1 MLRKLLLSGLAV
13 TGLLLA
19 GVQKGSADQLFYC
32 KNPSITN
39 QPLILYTATP
49 TCPPGSTVTSINV
62 GFALPFTG
70 SASVPFGPAFSVTNS
85 SFASNTTGQE
95 VGIAGTGGSTLNSGT
110 SGAGVVGTGGAGG
123 NGSVAGPGVSG
134 QGGSGD
140 NGSAPGTGVSGQ
152 GGSGANITKGGAGVV
167 GTGAT
172 ITQNGDGGDGV
183 VGFGGSN
190 TTQNGNGG
198 NGIVG
203 TGGLG
208 SGPPGFHNGIAGL
221 FNGNVNVTG
230 TLSKAAGSFKIDHP
244 TDPANKFLT
253 HSFVESPD
261 MLDVYNGVAILNNAG
276 EAWITMP
283 DWFEA
288 LNSDFRYQLTSIGR
302 PGPNLYIG
310 SEMSGNRFLI
320 SGGSPNQK
328 VSWQVT
334 GIRHDVYANAH
345 RIPVEE
351 NKPAKE
357 RGFYLHPELFG
368 QSIEQ
373 SIFWSQRPEMLQKL
387 LADERATH

>member
-1 MLRKLLLSGLAV
+1 
-13 TGLLLA
+13 
-19 GVQKGSADQLFYC
+19 
-32 KNPSITN
+32 
-39 QPLILYTATP
+39 
-49 TCPPGSTVTSINV
+49 
-62 GFALPFTG
+62 
-70 SASVPFGPAFSVTNS
+70 
-85 SFASNTTGQE
+85 
-95 VGIAGTGGSTLNSGT
+95 
-110 SGAGVVGTGGAGG
+110 
-123 NGSVAGPGVSG
+123 
-134 QGGSGD
+134 
-140 NGSAPGTGVSGQ
+140 
-152 GGSGANITKGGAGVV
+152 
-167 GTGAT
+167 
-172 ITQNGDGGDGV
+172 
-183 VGFGGSN
+183 
-190 TTQNGNGG
+190 
-198 NGIVG
+198 
-203 TGGLG
+203 
-208 SGPPGFHNGIAGL
+208 
-221 FNGNVNVTG
+221 
-230 TLSKAAGSFKIDHP
+230 
-244 TDPANKFLT
+244 
-253 HSFVESPD
+253 
-261 MLDVYNGVAILNNAG
+261 MLDVYNGVAILNDAG

-288 LNSDFRYQLTSIGR
+288 LNRDFRYQLTSIGR